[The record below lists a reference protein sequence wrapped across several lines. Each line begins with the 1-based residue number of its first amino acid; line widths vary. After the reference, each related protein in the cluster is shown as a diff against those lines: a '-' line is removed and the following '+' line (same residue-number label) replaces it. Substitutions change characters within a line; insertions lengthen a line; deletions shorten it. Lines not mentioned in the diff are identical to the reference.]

1 MSELCAY
8 ELTRGA
14 KKKRREKRIREL
26 TATALQAAHLSPM
39 EEAEA
44 AEARMA
50 ARSRSAADL

>member
-1 MSELCAY
+1 MCAY

-14 KKKRREKRIREL
+14 KKKREKRIREL

>member
-14 KKKRREKRIREL
+14 KKKREKRIREL